1 VWFVKFD
8 SPHSSLPQQE
18 GIHQV
23 GAVVSRIQMCV
34 CVQVAQSYMQ
44 TIHHPCLS
52 ESFLFLRGQM
62 EEFVMGVQEE
72 LGVLDDLRYEWH
84 RLQTFV
90 NWPLETPRPTDLAK
104 AGFYF
109 APTAEAPDG

>member
-1 VWFVKFD
+1 
-8 SPHSSLPQQE
+8 
-18 GIHQV
+18 
-23 GAVVSRIQMCV
+23 
-34 CVQVAQSYMQ
+34 
-44 TIHHPCLS
+44 
-52 ESFLFLRGQM
+52 
-62 EEFVMGVQEE
+62 MGVQEE

-109 APTAEAPDG
+109 APTPEAPDG